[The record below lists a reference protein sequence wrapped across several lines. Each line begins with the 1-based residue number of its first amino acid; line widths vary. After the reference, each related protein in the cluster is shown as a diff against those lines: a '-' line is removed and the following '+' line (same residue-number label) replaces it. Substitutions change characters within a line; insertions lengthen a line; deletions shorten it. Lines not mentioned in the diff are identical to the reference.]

1 MVLKPDVLFDVH
13 RLCSTVMLLDLSIP
27 KPPAPLF
34 SKTFPLIVEFSELAT
49 PRADAAE
56 E

>member
-1 MVLKPDVLFDVH
+1 MKPEVLFDVH
-13 RLCSTVMLLDLSIP
+13 RLCSTAMLLDLSIP

-34 SKTFPLIVEFSELAT
+34 SKTFPLTVEFCELAT
-49 PRADAAE
+49 PRAKAAE